1 MIKLIQ
7 LLVKNSNENLFVY
20 GCICLVAAM
29 GCFILSRYSTVKV
42 SEVNAWIKPLKFF
55 LSISLFAFTMAVY
68 VSFITNARQVQV
80 YSWSFIVFLS
90 IEVLLIT
97 LQAARGKQSHFN
109 TETLLDNLIFAVMGL
124 AIFAIV
130 LHTLYIAILFFTQ
143 KQFALSE
150 EMVLAIQLSL
160 IIMVLF
166 ALEGFAM
173 VSLHKHT
180 MGGEDASTGM
190 PLLGWSKNGGDLRVA
205 HFFGIHALQ
214 LIPLLCYFFARSKK
228 EVILISVIYFVLV
241 TYTLL
246 QAVQGKPLLKL

>member
-1 MIKLIQ
+1 MIKSIQ

-29 GCFILSRYSTVKV
+29 GCFILTRYSAVKV
-42 SEVNAWIKPLKFF
+42 MEVNAWIKPLKFF
-55 LSISLFAFTMAVY
+55 LSIALFAFTMAVY
-68 VSFITNARQVQV
+68 VSFITNERQVHM

-90 IEVLLIT
+90 IEVSMIT
-97 LQAARGKQSHFN
+97 IQAARGKQSHFN
-109 TETLLDNLIFAVMGL
+109 TETLLDNIIFAIMGL

-130 LHTLYIAILFFTQ
+130 VHTFYIAILFFIQ
-143 KQFALSE
+143 KQFALRE
-150 EMVLAIQLSL
+150 EMALAIQVSF

-180 MGGEDASTGM
+180 IGGEDASTGV
-190 PLLGWSKNGGDLRVA
+190 PLLGWSKNIGDLRVA
-205 HFFGIHALQ
+205 HFLGIHALQ
-214 LIPLLCYFFARSKK
+214 IIPIMCYFFARSKR
-228 EVILISVIYFVLV
+228 EVIFISCIYFVFV

-246 QAVQGKPLLKL
+246 QAIQGKPLLKL